1 LNRLFAKVKGSGRQ
15 IYLIVDECDSFVNRL
30 LLSVDTSKPD
40 LGLKEYEAMVS
51 GKESMLRN
59 WGNMIKE
66 GTVSCIARAFFT
78 GVAPQAFSDGLS
90 SLNMVKDL
98 TFDPEVSGLF
108 GLTEADVSRG
118 LSMIDGL
125 TPDLHTKHLEHMRAL
140 FDGYRFM
147 RTQTVPMFNTQYVL
161 YYLDQLDRS
170 GSPPKSLIDP
180 AVSGSTDNVAEF
192 LIANY
197 KSSAPF
203 ASLRN
208 FAVGIFTPNE
218 MGTFELEVAPALNSK
233 ALFDEATVSAS
244 LISLAYFHGFLTFKF
259 DEESN
264 SSVLISPNVIMQTV
278 FIRALLPGMPEKWMK
293 QMEATISSAKP
304 DMTEFK
310 RIAMLGVEEVV
321 KAAGK
326 VAGDKLALSLEKLIE
341 K

>member
-1 LNRLFAKVKGSGRQ
+1 
-15 IYLIVDECDSFVNRL
+15 
-30 LLSVDTSKPD
+30 
-40 LGLKEYEAMVS
+40 
-51 GKESMLRN
+51 
-59 WGNMIKE
+59 
-66 GTVSCIARAFFT
+66 
-78 GVAPQAFSDGLS
+78 
-90 SLNMVKDL
+90 
-98 TFDPEVSGLF
+98 
-108 GLTEADVSRG
+108 
-118 LSMIDGL
+118 MIDGL
-125 TPDLHTKHLEHMRAL
+125 TPDLHTKHLEQMRTL
-140 FDGYRFM
+140 YDGYRFM

-161 YYLDQLDRS
+161 YYLDQLDQF
-170 GSPPKSLIDP
+170 GSPPESLIDP

-208 FAVGIFTPNE
+208 FTLGIFAPNE
-218 MGTFELEVAPALNSK
+218 MGTFKLEVAPSLNSK
-233 ALFDEATVSAS
+233 ALFEEATVSAS
-244 LISLAYFHGFLTFKF
+244 LISLAYFHGFLTYKF

-264 SSVLISPNVIMQTV
+264 SILTSPNVIMQTV

-293 QMEATISSAKP
+293 QMEAMISSAKP